1 MVERKSSLSPSLPPF
16 SWDEVE
22 EAEEEAETG
31 GIEDEEEEEIS
42 SGAALSLA

>member
-1 MVERKSSLSPSLPPF
+1 MVERNASLSPSLPPC
-16 SWDEVE
+16 SLEEVE